1 MKAFM
6 DKDFLLS
13 TETAR
18 VLYHEYAAKCPIIDY
33 HCHLSPEQIYTD
45 LRYDNITQVWLGGDH
60 YKWRL
65 MRCAG
70 VEEYYITGGASDYE
84 KFCKWAEVVG
94 KGIGNPLYHWTHLEL
109 QRFFGYDG
117 VLCAKTA
124 DEVWNLCNEKLH
136 QPEYSARGLIAMS
149 NVETICTTDDPID
162 DLKWHKLM
170 LADATLKTNVLP
182 AWRPDKAV
190 NIEKPDFMDYIA
202 KLAAAA
208 EMEIK
213 SFNDVKEALVK
224 RMAYFH
230 ENNCRL
236 SDHGLNYVVFEPVT
250 DEEAEA
256 IFQKKA
262 AGQEL
267 TDKEVAQYKTAC
279 MLFFGEQYKKLDWTM
294 QLHYG
299 CRRDNNQRQYAILGP
314 DTGYDTINNFAPVDQ
329 MAAYLGAVEVRCGL
343 PRTILYSLNP
353 GDDAAI
359 DTLCGCFQGSEAVSK
374 IQHGS
379 AWWFNDHFEGMT
391 NQLKSLASLG
401 YLAGFVGML
410 TDSRSFLS
418 YPRHE
423 YFRRILCRLLGEWV
437 EDGRFPQDYD
447 ILGEIVTGISCN
459 NARKYFS
466 FATK

>member
-1 MKAFM
+1 MQAFM
-6 DKDFLLS
+6 DKDFLLN

-18 VLYHEYAAKCPIIDY
+18 VLYHDYAAKCPIIDY
-33 HCHLSPEQIYTD
+33 HCHLSPQQIWD
-45 LRYDNITQVWLGGDH
+45 DIRYDNITQVWLGGDH

-70 VEEYYITGGASDYE
+70 VDEHYITGKASDYE

-109 QRFFGYDG
+109 QRFFGYHG
-117 VLCAKTA
+117 VLSAKTA
-124 DEVWNLCNEKLH
+124 DEVWNLCNEKL
-136 QPEYSARGLIAMS
+136 QQAGYTSRGLITMS

-162 DLKWHKLM
+162 TLEYHQKLA
-170 LADATLKTNVLP
+170 ADASFKTAVLP

-190 NIEKPDFMDYIA
+190 NIEKPEFMDYIA
-202 KLAAAA
+202 KLAKAA

-213 SFNDVKEALVK
+213 TFADVKEALAK
-224 RMAYFH
+224 RMDYFH
-230 ENNCRL
+230 ANNCRL
-236 SDHGLNYVVFEPVT
+236 SDHGLNYVVYEPAS
-250 DEEAEA
+250 DEVVEA
-256 IFQKKA
+256 IFARKA
-262 AGQEL
+262 AGETLTEL
-267 TDKEVAQYKTAC
+267 EVAQYKTAC
-279 MLFFGEQYKKLDWTM
+279 MLFFGAQYKKLDWTM

-314 DTGYDTINNFAPVDQ
+314 DTGYDTINNYAPVDQ
-329 MAAYLGAVEVRCGL
+329 MAAYLGAVEVACGL

-353 GDDAAI
+353 ADDQAI
-359 DTLCGCFQGSEAVSK
+359 DTLCGCFQGPEAVGK

-379 AWWFNDHFEGMT
+379 AWWFNDHFVGMT
-391 NQLKSLASLG
+391 NQLTSLANLG

-447 ILGEIVTGISCN
+447 ILGEIVTGISSD
-459 NARKYFS
+459 NARKYFG

>member
-1 MKAFM
+1 MQAFM
-6 DKDFLLS
+6 DKDFLLN

-18 VLYHEYAAKCPIIDY
+18 VLYHDYAAKCPIIDY
-33 HCHLSPEQIYTD
+33 HCHLNPEQIWQD
-45 LRYDNITQVWLGGDH
+45 MRYDNITQVWLGGDH

-70 VEEYYITGGASDYE
+70 VDEHFITGDASDYE

-109 QRFFGYDG
+109 QRFFGYHG
-117 VLCAKTA
+117 VLNAKTA

-136 QPEYSARGLIAMS
+136 EAGYSARGLIAMS

-162 DLKWHKLM
+162 DLHFHQLM
-170 LADATLKTNVLP
+170 LADDTMPCNVLP

-190 NIEKPDFMDYIA
+190 NIEKPEFMAYIG
-202 KLAAAA
+202 KLSDAANMTITCFA
-208 EMEIK
+208 
-213 SFNDVKEALVK
+213 DVKAALEK
-224 RMAYFH
+224 RMAFFH

-236 SDHGLNYVVFEPVT
+236 SDHGLNYVVYVPAT
-250 DEEAEA
+250 DDEVEN
-256 IFQKKA
+256 IFARKA
-262 AGQEL
+262 AGNEL
-267 TDKEVAQYKTAC
+267 TELEVAQYKTAC
-279 MLFFGEQYKKLDWTM
+279 LLFFGEQYKKFGWTM

-299 CRRDNNQRQYAILGP
+299 CRRDNNGRQYAILGP
-314 DTGYDTINNFAPVDQ
+314 DTGYDTINNYAPVDQ
-329 MAAYLGAVEVRCGL
+329 MAAYLGAVEAKCGL
-343 PRTILYSLNP
+343 PKTILYSLNP
-353 GDDAAI
+353 ADDQAI
-359 DTLCGCFQGSEAVSK
+359 DTLCGCFQGPEAVSK

-379 AWWFNDHFEGMT
+379 AWWFNDHFTGMT
-391 NQLKSLASLG
+391 NQLTSLASLG

-447 ILGEIVTGISCN
+447 ILGEIVTGISAN
-459 NARKYFS
+459 NARAYFA
-466 FATK
+466 FPTK